1 MSQRDVAQEQAYVS
15 MLYGHLDGL
24 RDRAAGRLAQTL
36 RQTGGTPQA
45 RTERDVNAVMYTQR
59 IAQLDA
65 AENGLC
71 FGRIDFHDTEPR
83 YIGRMGIRDE
93 ADDYEP
99 LLLDWRAPAARPFYL
114 ATPVSPEG
122 VRRRRH
128 IKTLRREVIRLD
140 DEVLD
145 LTDAARDGQLDSL
158 AGGLTGEAALL
169 AALNATR
176 TGQMSDIVE
185 TIQVEQDWIIRWPD
199 KGVLVVQGGPGTGK
213 TAVALHRAAFLLYT
227 YREQLA
233 RRAVLIIGP
242 NPTFL
247 RYVGQVLPS
256 LGETSVLMSTIA
268 DLYPGVT
275 ARRDEPKAAAT
286 VKGGLD
292 MAKVVAAAV
301 RAGQGSRSGLEVSYD
316 HDVLRLDRRTC
327 NRIRDRARRSRLPH
341 NQARPVAHRLLIDA
355 LADQVADQIG
365 YDVLGGGNLL
375 SAEDIADIREE
386 LRESVQVRAALEEF
400 WPRLTPEG
408 LIAELLSSPEQLAV
422 AARGLLTPEER
433 SALLRPAGGGW
444 TPADVPL
451 LDEAAELLGEDQR
464 AARARNERERRR
476 RIAYARGVLDLAYGS
491 RSVDLNPEEEAE
503 ILSAY
508 DILDA
513 ERLADRYEEDDDR
526 TAVERAAA
534 DRTWAFG
541 HIVVDEAQE
550 LSPMAWRMLM
560 RRCPARSMTVVG
572 DMAQASDLGGGSS
585 WQEVLGPHLDDRWRL
600 ERLTIN
606 YRTPAEIADVAG
618 DVLASIDPELH
629 PPRPVRQTG
638 VVPWSRQAAPGE
650 LPTVLGSL
658 AGVEAGRIG
667 SGRLAVIVP
676 SSRLAELT
684 QAVADV
690 VPDVISAEAPDL
702 DRPVVVLSVV
712 QAKGLEFDSVLVA
725 DPQRILADSPRGLND
740 LYVAITRA
748 TQRLGVVHEDDL
760 PKVLSRLS
768 PLDEADL
775 T

>member
-1 MSQRDVAQEQAYVS
+1 VGQEQAYVS

-71 FGRIDFHDTEPR
+71 FGRIDFHDAKPR

-145 LTDAARDGQLDSL
+145 LTDAARGGQSDGLT
-158 AGGLTGEAALL
+158 GGLTGEAALL
-169 AALNATR
+169 AALNASR

-185 TIQVEQDWIIRWPD
+185 TIQVEQDWIIRSPH

-213 TAVALHRAAFLLYT
+213 TAVALHRAAYLLYT

-256 LGETSVLMSTIA
+256 LGETSVMLSTIA

-275 ARRDEPKAAAT
+275 ARRDEPTATAT
-286 VKGGLD
+286 VKGRLD
-292 MAKVVAAAV
+292 MAKVIAAAV
-301 RAGQGSRSGLEVSYD
+301 RARQGGPGGSRQGLEVT
-316 HDVLRLDRRTC
+316 HERDVLRLDRRSC
-327 NRIRDRARRSRLPH
+327 ARIRDRARRTRLPH
-341 NQARPVAHRLLIDA
+341 NQARPVVHRLLIEA
-355 LADQVADQIG
+355 LADRVADQIG
-365 YDVLGGGNLL
+365 YNVLGGGNLL
-375 SAEDIADIREE
+375 SAEDIDDIRQE

-408 LIAELLSSPEQLAV
+408 LLGELLSSPERLAV
-422 AARGLLTPEER
+422 AGRGLLTAEER

-451 LDEAAELLGEDQR
+451 LDEAAERLGEDQR
-464 AARARNERERRR
+464 AARARGERERRR
-476 RIAYARGVLDLAYGS
+476 RIAYARGVLDLAYSS

-503 ILSAY
+503 ILGAY
-508 DILDA
+508 DIIDA
-513 ERLADRYEEDDDR
+513 ERLADRYESDDDR

-572 DMAQASDLGGGSS
+572 DMAQGSGLSGGAS

-618 DVLASIDPELH
+618 DVLAAIDPELV
-629 PPRPVRQTG
+629 PPRPVRETG
-638 VVPWSRQAAPGE
+638 LVPWSLRAPAGD
-650 LPTVLGSL
+650 LSAVLGPL
-658 AGVEAGRIG
+658 AAREAGRIG
-667 SGRLAVIVP
+667 AGRLAVIVP
-676 SSRLAELT
+676 GSRLAELT
-684 QAVADV
+684 AAVAEV
-690 VPDVISAEAPDL
+690 VPDVISADDPDL
-702 DRPVVVLSVV
+702 DRPVVVLSVT
-712 QAKGLEFDSVLVA
+712 QAKGLEFDAVLVA
-725 DPQRILADSPRGLND
+725 DPLRIMADSPRGLND

-748 TQRLGVVHEDDL
+748 TQQLGVVYEDDL
-760 PKVLSRLS
+760 PKVLSRLH
-768 PLDEADL
+768 PLDDTDL